1 MLAVITKNRS
11 MIARGVSAVLA
22 DGGMSDDFKQMS
34 IDSVTD
40 AEEEIMPTA
49 LPLHTGKS
57 PAPGGVSG
65 PIVVELSQQKA
76 RSPKA
81 CE

>member
-1 MLAVITKNRS
+1 M
-11 MIARGVSAVLA
+11 MARGVSAVLA
-22 DGGMSDDFKQMS
+22 DGGQAMSDDFKQMS
-34 IDSVTD
+34 IDSVAD
-40 AEEEIMPTA
+40 AEEEITPTV